1 MSEKK
6 REREE
11 MAANLRMVK
20 RLDQIMTQV
29 VTWKPRV
36 EKERWNVLKSWNYG
50 PLNGLKK
57 PGFFSK

>member
-1 MSEKK
+1 MREEEGERD

-29 VTWKPRV
+29 ITWKPRV
-36 EKERWNVLKSWNYG
+36 EKER
-50 PLNGLKK
+50 
-57 PGFFSK
+57 SKELGITGH